1 MSGTPPKRPP
11 RRAPRKQDKEAW
23 AILKE
28 KWLYTLATVLALGVF
43 VWGLVLGHGTEWDW
57 LAFIL
62 ALFGVPI
69 ALSLDKRDK
78 D

>member
-1 MSGTPPKRPP
+1 MTRGSAPN
-11 RRAPRKQDKEAW
+11 RRRRSPKQDKEAW
-23 AILKE
+23 QVLKE
-28 KWLYTLATVLALGVF
+28 KWLYTLATVLAIGVF
-43 VWGLVLGHGTEWDW
+43 VWGVVLSHGTEWDW

-69 ALSLDKRDK
+69 ALSLDKREK

>member
-1 MSGTPPKRPP
+1 MTRGTDPP
-11 RRAPRKQDKEAW
+11 RRRRSPKQDKEAW
-23 AILKE
+23 QILKE
-28 KWLYTLATVLALGVF
+28 KWLYSLATMLAIGVF
-43 VWGLVLGHGTEWDW
+43 IWGLVLGHGTDWDW

-69 ALSLDKRDK
+69 ALSLDKRGK